1 MMSYP
6 ISRPGKLLF
15 PLMAIL
21 LVTVDAKADPDQEY
35 SSARVNRPHIS
46 QHYTLYDLDTSLLR
60 KHSGIVRREKNGDVV
75 IVVPAGSMGHYK
87 VRFFDEGNALLFE
100 IRQINDPLLIVEKY
114 NFGHAG
120 EFQYELYRDNNLIEK
135 SSFRINTD

>member
-1 MMSYP
+1 MSYP
-6 ISRPGKLLF
+6 IFRPARLVLALL
-15 PLMAIL
+15 AIL
-21 LVTVDAKADPDQEY
+21 LLSIDAKADRDQEY
-35 SSARVNRPHIS
+35 SVVSVGGPHIS
-46 QHYTLYDLDTSLLR
+46 PYYTLYALDTSLLR

-75 IVVPAGSMGHYK
+75 IVVPAGGMGRYK
-87 VRFFDEGNALLFE
+87 IRFFGEGNALLFE

-120 EFQYELYRDNNLIEK
+120 EFEYELYRDNSLIEK